1 MLSELILPVLI
12 VALLLVCAL
21 KRLRMYDLFVD
32 GAKEGM
38 RVAVSVL
45 PNLAAM
51 LCAITLMQASGLM
64 DALCALC
71 EPVFSMLG
79 LPAEVAPLV
88 MLRPMSGSASLA
100 MVERLMNQY
109 GADSRIGLI
118 ACTVMGSSET
128 IFYTICVYMS
138 ALKNRE
144 TGYAVPCSLIGAL
157 AGVWL
162 AGMLF

>member
-1 MLSELILPVLI
+1 MLSELLLPLLI

-64 DALCALC
+64 DALCGLC

-162 AGMLF
+162 AGVLF